1 MPLIWRRERARNST
15 ACSTDLCNGGWDAHG
30 TPSAHTASCPS
41 TARKKVD
48 RQQKS
53 ILQPVVSYQ
62 ANVETL
68 SESFAGETGREE
80 LTRKTW
86 ISMVEGSLLKRM
98 K

>member
-1 MPLIWRRERARNST
+1 M
-15 ACSTDLCNGGWDAHG
+15 GGG
-30 TPSAHTASCPS
+30 TPTERPRPIRPAAP
-41 TARKKVD
+41 ALRAKKVD